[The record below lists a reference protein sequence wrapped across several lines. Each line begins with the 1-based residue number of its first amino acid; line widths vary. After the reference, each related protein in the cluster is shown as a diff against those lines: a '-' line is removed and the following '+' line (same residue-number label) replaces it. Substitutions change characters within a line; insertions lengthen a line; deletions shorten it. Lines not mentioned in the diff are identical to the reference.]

1 MFNCLCYIY
10 NLVINNENLWNE
22 DMNFIWPQCTG
33 IPTKCKYG
41 TNKHTVS
48 AINYD
53 YVRDMIVVLI

>member
-1 MFNCLCYIY
+1 M
-10 NLVINNENLWNE
+10 INNENLWNE